1 MNRVTVEEFVDVVR
15 FFLAAS
21 SVEQA
26 LLTSP
31 TTDLQKHRDKADPI
45 IKRMA
50 GNLDAGLDSIL
61 RETFSKAKIR
71 NKSVLDAAL
80 RGNPA
85 SAWDKRV
92 GFLESQ
98 LPRLKSHAPTVRD
111 VFGESAN
118 LMRKVIDASE
128 VDSPTA
134 RIFNLAEFRTAD
146 GQLTRLKKWV
156 EKASDLL
163 GAPVSDVDALATDMV
178 AIDQATQKLIKT
190 QAKVAAI
197 DPNDPEAAA
206 LKEQAEILKNT
217 IKKVADQ
224 SNDPKAVLARSASQV
239 ADNKSG
245 RSTRIGN
252 VLGTTPEQED
262 ALTVRGRAV
271 IAAGAGSGKTRVLAG
286 KVLHHIMDLNTPLS
300 SVMAV
305 SFTRKSSKELADR
318 IVEYSEKV
326 GLEIP
331 KRGNRDSW
339 AGIGTTHSI
348 GRDVLKSSG
357 RGYRISSE
365 TNKEKDANA
374 PITGSDQ
381 SNLIK
386 VAMKQVQMRGL
397 TGTGAFSPEDMSFF
411 PTVDKNNPPSALSN
425 DPAVENKSPVT
436 NPTGG
441 STAFD
446 YYFQEGA
453 RFRSLMDAAKD
464 SIGDYLG
471 STFALSAGQGPR
483 GYWLRLGG
491 PAIDR
496 FGEDLASLSLPGGE
510 RFRWAPPAKG
520 YPGAFFANRSLSGQP
535 WNVNEVRTY
544 LEKEFGFP
552 QARAALNAV
561 ESAAS
566 KDPSDLTDSEKS
578 TLQDILSN
586 PAVQSGLRARGM
598 SVKTA
603 ATIED
608 EDVSAGGI
616 EIAGKAKDKRVLGNE
631 KGPFFY
637 YSQNPANQWF
647 NLGIPESQFTKEGR
661 GGKKQKLTPA
671 DFTRYIGLKKNNLVA
686 PGAAYQSKSG
696 MGEGVLDD
704 KDDSLITGVQ
714 PEDEPMFAA
723 VYGAYE
729 WLKRNI
735 PDFRGRV
742 DFDDQ
747 LVLSS
752 KELIENPSLL
762 RRYQQRFKC
771 ILVDEAQDLNK
782 AQHTMFGLISGYL
795 DPANL
800 QPRTD
805 GKMSADTFALI
816 GDDKQAIY
824 GFRGADPD
832 EFIDK
837 SDLVPSGKGFK
848 TKLLDTNFRSGS
860 NIVEAANKLIAHNS
874 KQIPM
879 VCKTDPRKG
888 GGSIMRVPVEDLA
901 YASATVADEIEAA
914 FKEAEADGDTDEFYQ
929 QYGIAVRTNRE
940 VYGYV
945 MQLIEKG
952 IPFRSKKNPLK
963 GPVVKP
969 VLALFNLRS
978 SNVNDRNQAVID
990 GTRCPDFGINGFNMA
1005 KKLKEAGVTDFY
1017 DALVNKGKLNLVYR
1031 GGSYLD
1037 RLRQYVSYLKQVK
1050 DLLETETADSIMS
1063 FVLSYKSPDGATFV
1077 DSICA
1082 EAKNDADLMEE
1093 VQALADQEGTGE
1105 VTPDLIKNA
1114 AMAPLDPLRRAANR
1128 FPSAIAFSEYIQS
1141 LNAANDRTEK
1151 KDGDVKADA
1160 VQIDTVHGWKGL
1172 EVPNL
1177 YLAMWQGG
1185 FPHARSETEPELLE
1199 AERRLAYVALTR
1211 GANNVKILEPRV
1223 VNGKEVGPSQFVEEA
1238 CIPTVSG
1245 EGEDGKTASLKN
1257 ADCWIPTR
1265 GMTEDGFYSEY
1276 GKSEGGVPLES
1287 VWPDYMDRSEEI

>member
-1 MNRVTVEEFVDVVR
+1 MNQVTVEEFVDVAR
-15 FFLAAS
+15 FFLAVS

-26 LLTSP
+26 LLGNPSP
-31 TTDLQKHRDKADPI
+31 ELQKHFNGADPI
-45 IKRMA
+45 IKRVA
-50 GNLDAGLDSIL
+50 GTLDAGLDSIL

-71 NKSVLDAAL
+71 NKAALDAAL
-80 RGNPA
+80 RGSPA
-85 SAWDKRV
+85 AAWNKRAE
-92 GFLESQ
+92 FMEAH
-98 LPRLKSHAPTVRD
+98 LPRLKSHAPSVRD
-111 VFGESAN
+111 SFGESAN

-128 VDSPTA
+128 VDSPAA
-134 RIFNLAEFRTAD
+134 RIFTLAEFRTAD

-156 EKASDLL
+156 EKASELL
-163 GAPVSDVDALATDMV
+163 GNPVSDVDALATDMV

-190 QAKVAAI
+190 QAKVAAV
-197 DPNDPEAAA
+197 DPNDPEAAS
-206 LKEQAEILKNT
+206 LKEQAEVLKGT

-224 SNDPKAVLARSASQV
+224 SSDPKAVLARSATQM

-245 RSTRIGN
+245 RATRIGD

-305 SFTRKSSKELADR
+305 SFTRKSSKELTHR
-318 IVEYSEKV
+318 IAKYAKDAKV
-326 GLEIP
+326 SIP
-331 KRGNRDSW
+331 DTNDRDSW
-339 AGIGTTHSI
+339 GGIGTTHSI
-348 GRDVLKSSG
+348 GRDILKSSG

-381 SNLIK
+381 SNLVK
-386 VAMKQVQMRGL
+386 VAMKQVQMRGV
-397 TGTGAFSPEDMSFF
+397 TGGGVFQPEDMSFF
-411 PTVDKNNPPSALSN
+411 PTANKNNPPSASPN

-441 STAFD
+441 PTAFD
-446 YYFQEGA
+446 YYFQEEA
-453 RFRSLMDAAKD
+453 RFKSLMDAAKD
-464 SIGDYLG
+464 SLNDFLG
-471 STFALSAGQGPR
+471 ATFNLSAGQNPR

-491 PAIDR
+491 PALDR
-496 FGEDLASLSLPGGE
+496 FGEDIAALSLPGGE
-510 RFRWAPPAKG
+510 RFRWTPPAKG
-520 YPGAFFANRSLSGQP
+520 YAGAFFANRPLTGQP
-535 WNVNEVRTY
+535 WNVNEVRAY
-544 LEKEFGFP
+544 LEGKFGFP
-552 QARAALNAV
+552 QAKAALNAV
-561 ESAAS
+561 TSAAS
-566 KDPSDLTDSEKS
+566 KDPSKLTDSEKGV
-578 TLQDILSN
+578 LQDILSN
-586 PAVQSGLRARGM
+586 PVVQFGLRARGM
-598 SVKTA
+598 SAKTA
-603 ATIED
+603 AFD
-608 EDVSAGGI
+608 EDDVSEDGI
-616 EIAGKAKDKRVLGNE
+616 EVAGKAKDSRVLGNE

-637 YSQNPANQWF
+637 YAQNPANQWF
-647 NLGIPESQFTKEGR
+647 NLGIPESQFVREGS
-661 GGKKQKLTPA
+661 GGKKKKLTPA
-671 DFTRYIGLKKNNLVA
+671 DFLKYIGLKKNNLVA

-696 MGEGVLDD
+696 MGEAGIGDD
-704 KDDSLITGVQ
+704 NDDSLITGVG
-714 PEDEPMFAA
+714 PSEEPMFAA

-771 ILVDEAQDLNK
+771 VLVDEAQDLNK
-782 AQHTMFGLISGYL
+782 AQHTMFGLIAGYL

-800 QPRTD
+800 QPRAD

-837 SDLVPSGKGFK
+837 SDLVPGGKGFK

-860 NIVEAANKLIAHNS
+860 NIVDAANKLIAHNS

-888 GGSIMRVPVEDLA
+888 GGSIMRVPVEDLTD
-901 YASATVADEIEAA
+901 ASATVADEIEAA
-914 FKEAEADGDTDEFYQ
+914 FKEAEEGGNTKGFYK

-945 MQLIEKG
+945 MNLIEKG

-978 SNVNDRNQAVID
+978 SNVSDRNQAVID
-990 GTRCPDFGINGFNMA
+990 GTRCPDFGINGGNMA
-1005 KKLKEAGVTDFY
+1005 KKLKDAGVTDFY
-1017 DALVNKGKLNLVYR
+1017 DALVNKGMLTLVYR

-1037 RLRQYVSYLKQVK
+1037 RLRQYVSYIKQVRA
-1050 DLLETETADSIMS
+1050 LLEKETADSIMS
-1063 FVLSYKSPDGATFV
+1063 FVLSYKSPDGTTFI
-1077 DSICA
+1077 DSVCA

-1093 VQALADQEGTGE
+1093 VQALADQSESGE
-1105 VTPDLIKNA
+1105 VTPELIKNA

-1128 FPSAIAFSEYIQS
+1128 FPSALAFNEYIQS

-1151 KDGDVKADA
+1151 NEGDVEADA

-1172 EVPNL
+1172 EVSNL

-1185 FPHARSETEPELLE
+1185 FPHARSVIEPELLE

-1211 GANNVKILEPRV
+1211 GASNVKILEPRIV
-1223 VNGKEVGPSQFVEEA
+1223 QGKDVGPSQFVEEA

-1245 EGEDGKTASLKN
+1245 EDDGKTASLKY

-1265 GMTEDGFYSEY
+1265 GMTEDGFYTELDTSED
-1276 GKSEGGVPLES
+1276 SIPLES
-1287 VWPDYMDRSEEI
+1287 VWPDYMVRSEEV